1 MLLEEPLSPLTKT
14 YNEVT
19 KLFGLDFEVSD
30 PGVHLT
36 TLHAHLTRIISD
48 PEIFK
53 LPKTLASTVRSLQ
66 PRLSCVL
73 RNAES
78 LASLVTRSGKVS
90 HLATTPTACA
100 IFLLALEGEIRS
112 PLPNCGILAQA
123 LGRRFD
129 IKQGVVMDRYR
140 ILYGVVEDWMKQV
153 PWLQSS
159 TQPHTR
165 ASSSRSKLT
174 TRSAVAKGLND
185 VVQFQEE
192 IWEKALYGMGKF
204 FLDLDS
210 INEGDGS
217 GDDRSTPAAS
227 LDDDRDDESDF
238 SSVTPASA
246 SVVTTDSSVT
256 KRKGLISSREGSTE
270 LIPRPIK
277 KRKTRHNRSVE
288 SASQF
293 LLDPSNTPIK
303 PSRATNDNQLLSHLL
318 SSDASSLSHT
328 FIRPPTRLQL
338 LHASRPGGSDA
349 IVDEELFEEG
359 ELEAMFRTEEEVNV
373 FMQLVDWN
381 RIEEEEESKNALRVS
396 RNRST
401 ILGDSTSQEDP
412 TSQQGTG
419 RINMDAFKRLM
430 DPTLDPDN
438 FVGCQN
444 DDEECTPGTSECE
457 GGKGDYYHWL
467 FDLPTPT
474 LDTGSR
480 SPTTVFPTRRSP
492 IWGLDDQ
499 LRGVEEE
506 EDWRP
511 MSPDQSG
518 IGRDLYDSIDY
529 YDL

>member
-1 MLLEEPLSPLTKT
+1 MGESLPSLTKT
-14 YNEVT
+14 YNEVI

-30 PGVHLT
+30 PSVHLT
-36 TLHAHLTRIISD
+36 TLHTHLTRIIYD

-53 LPKTLASTVRSLQ
+53 LPKTLASAVRSLQ

-73 RNAES
+73 QNAES
-78 LASLVTRSGKVS
+78 LATLVTRSGKVS
-90 HLATTPTACA
+90 HLATAPTACA

-112 PLPNCGILAQA
+112 PLPNCGMLAQA

-129 IKQGVVMDRYR
+129 VKQGVVMDRYR

-159 TQPHTR
+159 AQPHSR

-174 TRSAVAKGLND
+174 TRSAVARGLND

-192 IWEKALYGMGKF
+192 IWEKELYGTGKI

-210 INEGDGS
+210 IDEGDGS

-227 LDDDRDDESDF
+227 PNDDRDDESDF
-238 SSVTPASA
+238 SSVTLASA
-246 SVVTTDSSVT
+246 SVTTNSSVT
-256 KRKGLISSREGSTE
+256 KRKGIISSREASIE
-270 LIPRPIK
+270 LIPRSIK

-303 PSRATNDNQLLSHLL
+303 PTNDNQLLSHLL
-318 SSDASSLSHT
+318 SSDAFSLSHT

-349 IVDEELFEEG
+349 IFDEELFEDG
-359 ELEAMFRTEEEVNV
+359 ELEAMFRTEEEVSIL
-373 FMQLVDWN
+373 MQLVDWS
-381 RIEEEEESKNALRVS
+381 RVEEEKGSKNALTAP

-401 ILGDSTSQEDP
+401 TPGHGTSQGDQ
-412 TSQQGTG
+412 TLQQGTG

-430 DPTLDPDN
+430 DPDN
-438 FVGCQN
+438 FLACQSA
-444 DDEECTPGTSECE
+444 DEEYAPGNSECE
-457 GGKGDYYHWL
+457 GGHEDYYQWL

-474 LDTGSR
+474 LDAGFR
-480 SPTTVFPTRRSP
+480 SPTMVFSTHRAP
-492 IWGLDDQ
+492 IRGLDDQ
-499 LRGVEEE
+499 LGGMEEE

-511 MSPDQSG
+511 MSPDQSR
-518 IGRDLYDSIDY
+518 IGCGLYDNTDY